1 MRQNCKQN
9 LLSFRQLYPFKLTPD
24 LSTSVIEPTNKLSTG
39 DIYNMSQS
47 FNEKM
52 LQEKLILETGLR
64 VKCPSQ
70 DDIDRISKVT
80 SDAPMNIDDGR
91 GSLGKKTIESLK
103 EIERN
108 RKLHLVQQGL

>member
-1 MRQNCKQN
+1 MY
-9 LLSFRQLYPFKLTPD
+9 SFTMSPD
-24 LSTSVIEPTNKLSTG
+24 LSISLMEPVTTRLPGSG

-52 LQEKLILETGLR
+52 LRDKFILESGLQA
-64 VKCPSQ
+64 KFPSQ

-80 SDAPMNIDDGR
+80 SDSPMNIDDGR

-108 RKLHLVQQGL
+108 RKLHLVQQGWY

>member
-1 MRQNCKQN
+1 M
-9 LLSFRQLYPFKLTPD
+9 TPD
-24 LSTSVIEPTNKLSTG
+24 LSISLIEPTNKISTG

-52 LQEKLILETGLR
+52 LQDKLILESGLQA
-64 VKCPSQ
+64 KCPSQ

-80 SDAPMNIDDGR
+80 TESPMTIDDGR

-108 RKLHLVQQGL
+108 RKLHLVQQGMYLL